1 MISVIIPTRNRAK
14 LLAAALE
21 SIRDQELDRDF
32 FEVLIVD
39 NGSTDHTKEVFL
51 KFQKSRLNLKYFFVS
66 SPGLHEG
73 RHRGVMEAQYD
84 ILVFADDDIVA
95 EPKWLSAYY
104 KVFQDSA
111 VSMAG
116 GNNLPLYMRKPPAW
130 ITELWDRS
138 EKSGIRQIPQ
148 FSVLEMEGAAQPH
161 NPHLVWGCNFAVRKG
176 VVIQAGGFH
185 PDGMPR
191 DLIHLRGDGE
201 THISNYVK
209 ENDLVCMFHPEATVF
224 HKVTESRMTFRYF
237 YERGFGQGI
246 SNSFSSLRVKLLRGQ
261 SIYQAFPLRLF
272 LSLLSSCSISLLKMR
287 VALAAYYWGQ
297 LRGYY
302 FHQRKC
308 RKDEGLIEWISR
320 ENYLS

>member
-1 MISVIIPTRNRAK
+1 MISVVIPTRNRAE
-14 LLAAALE
+14 LLSATLT
-21 SIRDQELDRDF
+21 SISGQTLSSDL
-32 FEVLIVD
+32 FEVLVVD
-39 NGSTDHTKEVFL
+39 NGSTDETRAVTL
-51 KFQKSRLNLKYFFVS
+51 KFQENVS
-66 SPGLHEG
+66 NCRYIFAPVPGLHEG
-73 RHRGVMEAQYD
+73 RHKGMREAQYD
-84 ILVFADDDIVA
+84 VLVFADDDIEA
-95 EPKWLSAYY
+95 KPDWLSSYY
-104 KVFQDSA
+104 ELFQDPTVA
-111 VSMAG
+111 MAG

-130 ITELWDRS
+130 ITELWDGS

-209 ENDLVCMFHPEATVF
+209 ENNLVCMFHPEATVF

-246 SNSFSSLRVKLLRGQ
+246 SNSFSRLRVKLLRGQ
-261 SIYQAFPLRLF
+261 SIYQAFPLKLF
-272 LSLLSSCSISLLKMR
+272 LSLLSSCSISLLKLR
-287 VALAAYYWGQ
+287 VALVAYYWGQ

>member
-1 MISVIIPTRNRAK
+1 MISVIIPTRNRAD
-14 LLAAALE
+14 LLEQALL
-21 SIRDQELDRDF
+21 SIQDQDLRPDF
-32 FEVLIVD
+32 FEVLIID
-39 NGSTDHTKEVFL
+39 NGSTDHTKEVFN
-51 KFQKSRLNLKYFFVS
+51 KFRVSLSNSKYFFVS
-66 SPGLHEG
+66 DPGLHEG
-73 RHRGVMEAQYD
+73 RHRGLIEAQND

-95 EPKWLSAYY
+95 KPSWLAAYSE
-104 KVFQDSA
+104 VFQDTA

-116 GNNLPLYMRKPPAW
+116 GNNLPLYMREPPKW
-130 ITELWDRS
+130 INKLWDRS
-138 EKSGIRQIPQ
+138 ENSGVRQIPQ
-148 FSVLEMEGAAQPH
+148 FSVIEIEGPARRH
-161 NPHLVWGCNFAVRKG
+161 DPHLVWGCNFAVRKG
-176 VVIQAGGFH
+176 VVIEAGGFH

-209 ENDLVCMFHPEATVF
+209 ENNLVCMFHPEATVF
-224 HKVTESRMTFRYF
+224 HKVTESRMTVRYF
-237 YERGFGQGI
+237 YERGYGQGI

-261 SIYQAFPLRLF
+261 SIYQAFPLKLF
-272 LSLLSSCSISLLKMR
+272 LSLLSSCSISLLKLC
-287 VALAAYYWGQ
+287 VASAAYYWGQ